1 MMDFWIIFGVIGLF
15 ALPLAFM
22 FAYCGVDTKT
32 KVFGSL
38 FVIAFWVLFSGA
50 LYFQEQG
57 NQERWN
63 NGFCECG
70 QHWELSAVNKTRN
83 GTETKYYTCPDCYKE
98 IQIIH

>member
-1 MMDFWIIFGVIGLF
+1 MSFWIAFFGIGLF
-15 ALPLAFM
+15 AIPMVVAFV
-22 FAYCGVDTKT
+22 YCGVDVKN
-32 KVFGSL
+32 KIGGSL
-38 FVIAFWVLFSGA
+38 IVIIFWIAFAGGM
-50 LYFQEQG
+50 YFQEQG

-70 QHWELSAVNKTRN
+70 QHWELSAVNKIRN